1 MKENTVQDIGFDVQE
16 DLDMEFAAMTKYPT
30 SMKLDRVHMNDEE
43 KIDTIAQR
51 FQEIMETLGLDLSD
65 PSLAETPRRV
75 AKMYVNEIFSG
86 LRLDNYP
93 RISMVEDRY
102 QNNETRSIVFM
113 KVGFTSFCEHHFV
126 PMIGN
131 AYVAYIPNNKLIGL
145 SKIPRIVRYFARRPQ
160 LQERLNAQIADS
172 LAYILDTDNVA
183 VSLVAEHYCILS
195 RGVEKEAT
203 QTITNVLRGDFE
215 RDRNRRKEFFD
226 SIKRVS

>member
-1 MKENTVQDIGFDVQE
+1 MKENTVQDIEFAVQE
-16 DLDMEFAAMTKYPT
+16 NLDMEFAAVTNYPT
-30 SMKLDRVHMNDEE
+30 SMKLDRVHMSDEE

-86 LRLDNYP
+86 LKLDNYP

-203 QTITNVLRGDFE
+203 ETITNVLRGDFE